1 MAIEENDRENLLRDA
16 KMMPVRGETQIDGH
30 TIVIG
35 FRSDSQ
41 ASLYCD
47 ADPVFQFN
55 ANNQLRRVYFHGE
68 RYAAEQGVLIKLTR
82 ESQGGKVVFHREPAS
97 KNEANQI
104 QSALANWLNKIE
116 RTAPSS
122 WTSANDDAI
131 FTKQLK
137 QWIHCQP
144 STMEIAGTPNVC
156 E

>member
-82 ESQGGKVVFHREPAS
+82 ESQGGKVVFHREPAGHR
-97 KNEANQI
+97 
-104 QSALANWLNKIE
+104 QSEWSRAHLRHVAVGAGSCLLSSCKRMRVVARSVRQLACW
-116 RTAPSS
+116 
-122 WTSANDDAI
+122 
-131 FTKQLK
+131 
-137 QWIHCQP
+137 C
-144 STMEIAGTPNVC
+144 
-156 E
+156 